1 MGFGLVGGGAI
12 GQTAQQSAAGNARAE
27 AEGQLNAQQQ
37 EKMQETSAKFETA
50 AKMSKFAFDL
60 GKTIRGMWP

>member
-1 MGFGLVGGGAI
+1 MSLVGGGSV
-12 GQTAQQSAAGNARAE
+12 GQMQQQGAAGLARGE
-27 AEGQLNAQQQ
+27 AEGQANAA
-37 EKMQETSAKFETA
+37 MQEAMQNQSAKFETA